1 MNLYVFQI
9 VFYDFANSADRSR
22 HVKRPGLKQTQ
33 IVSALL
39 LKADR
44 SRHVKRPGLK
54 QTQIVSALLL
64 KNIDYY
70 KAV

>member
-39 LKADR
+39 LK
-44 SRHVKRPGLK
+44 
-54 QTQIVSALLL
+54 
-64 KNIDYY
+64 NIDYY